1 MNPRI
6 KDAIIQNLNDKR
18 LEHHFYIG
26 HHLRKETSLNTAHIR
41 IPKAKLCDPAQM
53 CLPYE
58 ALGMSLIQVSITQ
71 GQILSQARITPTG
84 KFHNRRE
91 KCQKTVSKCY
101 FSLIN

>member
-26 HHLRKETSLNTAHIR
+26 HHSRKETSLKTARIR
-41 IPKAKLCDPAQM
+41 ILKAKLCDPAQM

-58 ALGMSLIQVSITQ
+58 ALGVSLIQVSHRDRF
-71 GQILSQARITPTG
+71 LSQARITFQT
-84 KFHNRRE
+84 KE
-91 KCQKTVSKCY
+91 KNTKRQFLNAISAL
-101 FSLIN
+101 LIN